1 MTRQRAALFLGTIL
15 VVAFGVVTAAPSV
28 VRKIAFF
35 RIHAIEITG
44 LHYHDEADVVRRL
57 ALPADAS
64 ILHSLDAVE
73 AAAAAIPGVRN
84 ASVARRWPGTLVL
97 HIEEI
102 PPVALT
108 AQDDR
113 LVLLDARGKV
123 LPFAPARVEASLP
136 IAPRDSATAALLAR
150 MQLSDPLLYEQ
161 VQIVRTEGAEVT
173 LVRNGHRVRLRVDAD
188 ARALRAITAVQAW
201 LEATATPWVELDGRF
216 DGRVF
221 VRKGVA

>member
-1 MTRQRAALFLGTIL
+1 VTRRRTALLAGLLLTCALGA
-15 VVAFGVVTAAPSV
+15 VMAAPAV
-28 VRKIAFF
+28 VRRVPFF

-44 LHYHDEADVVRRL
+44 LHYHEEHDVVRRL

-64 ILHSLDAVE
+64 ILHSLDAVQ
-73 AAAAAIPGVRN
+73 AAAAAIPGVQG
-84 ASVARRWPGTLVL
+84 AMVTRRWPGTLVL
-97 HIEEI
+97 HLEEI

-113 LVLLDARGKV
+113 LVLLDARGRV
-123 LPFAPARVEASLP
+123 LPFAPARVTTSLP

-150 MQLSDPLLYEQ
+150 MRVSDPLLYDQ
-161 VQIVRTEGAEVT
+161 VQVVRTDGTDVT
-173 LVRNGHRVRLRVDAD
+173 LLREGHQVRLRVDAD
-188 ARALRAITAVQAW
+188 AQALRAIMAVQAW

>member
-1 MTRQRAALFLGTIL
+1 MLALT
-15 VVAFGVVTAAPSV
+15 VAIGVVTAMPAL
-28 VRKIAFF
+28 VRRIAFF
-35 RIHAIEITG
+35 RIHAVEITG
-44 LHYHDEADVVRRL
+44 LRYHEEADVVRRL
-57 ALPADAS
+57 GLPTDAS
-64 ILHSLDAVE
+64 ILHPLDAVQ
-73 AAAAAIPGVRN
+73 AAAAAIPGVQE
-84 ASVARRWPGTLVL
+84 AVVARRWPGTLVVE
-97 HIEEI
+97 IVEI

-123 LPFAPARVEASLP
+123 LPFPPTRVATSLP

-150 MQLSDPLLYEQ
+150 MQVSDPLLYDQ
-161 VQIVRTEGAEVT
+161 VQWVRTEGAEVT
-173 LVRNGHRVRLRVDAD
+173 LVRNGHQVRLRVDAD
-188 ARALRAITAVQAW
+188 EQALRAITAVQAW